1 MMEYAILAFM
11 GRMTAYRQECRQ
23 VTLQRVCTTRHE
35 HARDMSTP
43 GKIPDREEVSTGVQE
58 GGGGGESSGPGGG
71 LRNLS
76 SVPITMACGRVTR
89 ALLGCML
96 MLATSLSMVVEEGD
110 TNQVS
115 LE

>member
-1 MMEYAILAFM
+1 MHRGKERGLVISVQSTVGWECSISTHFTSMMEYAILAFM

-71 LRNLS
+71 
-76 SVPITMACGRVTR
+76 G
-89 ALLGCML
+89 G
-96 MLATSLSMVVEEGD
+96 
-110 TNQVS
+110 
-115 LE
+115 